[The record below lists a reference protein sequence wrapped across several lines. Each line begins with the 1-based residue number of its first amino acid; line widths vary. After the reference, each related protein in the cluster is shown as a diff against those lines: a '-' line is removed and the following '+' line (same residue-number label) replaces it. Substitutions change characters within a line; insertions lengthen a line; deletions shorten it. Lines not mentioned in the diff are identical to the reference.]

1 MGREPAGTGQ
11 RFLLHLALGLT
22 AFLLIGGCCHDQ
34 TRITPIESLLQQVEA
49 CRRQQDFACAEE
61 LLAPARDRIAGP
73 VEPRILY
80 LTGMVAADARNPA
93 CNLTVAR
100 DYFQRVMEVH
110 PASPLATDAAVWI
123 GLLDEVDTQVE
134 ALGQLQ
140 NDNDRLQQEIE
151 AHKAD
156 LRRLK
161 KRLERLKAVDL
172 SLE

>member
-34 TRITPIESLLQQVEA
+34 TRIAPIESLLQQVEA

-140 NDNDRLQQEIE
+140 NDNDRLQHEIE